1 MNRRQII
8 RCFVC
13 GLGLLSLT
21 GASANEPGNQ
31 TEAEQPNVVLIM
43 TDDQGYGD
51 LACHGHP
58 FLKTPNLDK
67 LHGNSVRLT
76 NYHVS
81 PLCSPTRAA
90 LMTGRHCRHVGVS
103 GTGGIEHLII
113 RGIPIVAEIFADNGY
128 RTGAFGKWHLGSAYP
143 YRPNDRG
150 FHETLVHGA
159 GAVSTIGDI
168 WGNDYF
174 DDTYWHNGKKE
185 QFKGYCT
192 DVWFDHARRFIKK
205 STDAGKPFFCY
216 IPTNIVHGPY
226 YAPKQFM
233 DMYEGKPGN
242 PAFFGA
248 ITHFDRCVGELR
260 DFLQKQEIAE
270 NTIFIY
276 ATDNGGAT
284 GVKVFNA
291 GMKGSK
297 GSSYEG
303 GHRVPFFIHW
313 PREELTGGR
322 DVDQLSA
329 HIDVLPTLVDLCG
342 LRTGPNHK
350 TDGLSLK
357 PVLAGTRDHL
367 DERILVESFRG
378 VVMTQRWRLVQN
390 RPNRRTAP
398 KNAKGL
404 LTVATSELYD
414 IQKDPGQQQNLAD
427 AHPKVVAQLRAE
439 LERVNQRNAE
449 PDHRYVIGSDR
460 HNPVEF
466 TPDHWHGRKGL
477 GWWQSGIIAGN
488 GAPASIPVEVDRDG
502 TYEFRLRRWP
512 KAVNQPISSGADVRI
527 PSNAYGG
534 TKVVSGKALPV
545 VKARLKMR
553 DYDKTIDVTDN
564 MLEAKFAVPL
574 KKGKH
579 EIHTE
584 FLGNGGNRFG
594 VHYLYVMRR

>member
-1 MNRRQII
+1 MAHHS
-8 RCFVC
+8 
-13 GLGLLSLT
+13 LLIVGMAWLCCSY
-21 GASANEPGNQ
+21 AAAQESQEK
-31 TEAEQPNVVLIM
+31 PNVILIM

-90 LMTGRHCRHVGVS
+90 LMTGRHSRHVGVS
-103 GTGGIEHLII
+103 GTGGIQHLII
-113 RGIPIVAEIFADNGY
+113 RGIPIAAEIFADNGY
-128 RTGAFGKWHLGSAYP
+128 RTGAFGKWHLGSVYP

-216 IPTNIVHGPY
+216 IPTNIVHGPH
-226 YAPKQFM
+226 YAPRKYI
-233 DMYEGKPGN
+233 DMYEGKPEDR
-242 PAFFGA
+242 PLFAA
-248 ITHFDRCVGELR
+248 ITHFDRRVGELR
-260 DFLQKQEIAE
+260 DFLDKQGIAE
-270 NTIFIY
+270 NTIFIFT
-276 ATDNGGAT
+276 TDNGGT
-284 GVKVFNA
+284 RTRIFNA

-297 GSSYEG
+297 GSGYDG

-313 PREELTGGR
+313 PREELSGGR

-329 HIDVLPTLVDLCG
+329 HLDVLPTLVDLCG
-342 LRTGPNHK
+342 LRTGPSHK

-357 PVLAGTRDHL
+357 PVLDGTRDHF
-367 DERILVESFRG
+367 DERILVESFKG

-398 KNAKGL
+398 KNAKNPG
-404 LTVATSELYD
+404 TVAPSELYD
-414 IQKDPGQQQNLAD
+414 IQKDPGQEQNLAD
-427 AHPKVVAQLRAE
+427 AHPEVVAQLSAE
-439 LERVNQRNAE
+439 LDRVNQRNAE
-449 PDHRYVIGSDR
+449 ADQRYVIGSDR

-466 TPDHWHGRKGL
+466 TPDHWHDRKGL
-477 GWWQSGIIAGN
+477 GWWQSGIIAGG
-488 GAPASIPVEVDRDG
+488 GAPASILVEVDRDG

-512 KAVNQPISSGADVRI
+512 EAVDQPISSAAKVRV

-534 TKVVSGKALPV
+534 TKMVQGKALSV
-545 VKARLKMR
+545 VKARLQVA
-553 DYDKTIDVTDN
+553 DFDKTIDVTDN
-564 MLEAKFAVPL
+564 MLEAKFAVTL

-584 FLGNGGNRFG
+584 FLDKDGNGFG
-594 VHYLYVMRR
+594 VHYLYVRRR